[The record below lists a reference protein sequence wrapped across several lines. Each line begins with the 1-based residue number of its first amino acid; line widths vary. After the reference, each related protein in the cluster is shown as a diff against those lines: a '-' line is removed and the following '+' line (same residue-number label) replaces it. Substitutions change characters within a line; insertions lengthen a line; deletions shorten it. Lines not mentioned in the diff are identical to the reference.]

1 MPHSGVDAVTKVTR
15 KVGRT
20 MLLKKTTFGCVSL
33 ITDESHWLT
42 LRVRYN
48 DGTEGI
54 LFFNPRE
61 ASDLLNAAVELM
73 SGDDDGSQSVYE

>member
-1 MPHSGVDAVTKVTR
+1 M
-15 KVGRT
+15 
-20 MLLKKTTFGCVSL
+20 KKTTFGSVSL
-33 ITDESHWLT
+33 ISDDNHWLT
-42 LRVRYN
+42 LTVRYN

-73 SGDDDGSQSVYE
+73 NGDDDGSQPVYE